1 MKGLF
6 SKLAIVAAVAV
17 LFSACGDDKKAEVS
31 CATSS
36 RKQATTQAPVDQN
49 TEAAAPEANAE
60 ASEQA
65 PEANAEANTEAAQ
78 APADQNA
85 DEAAQAGTEASE
97 QAPKTE
103 EAK

>member
-17 LFSACGDDKKAEVS
+17 LFSACGDDKKAEEAAPQAVEE
-31 CATSS
+31 
-36 RKQATTQAPVDQN
+36 QATTQAPADQN

-60 ASEQA
+60 A
-65 PEANAEANTEAAQ
+65 NTE

-85 DEAAQAGTEASE
+85 DEAAQAGTEEGE